1 MPDPDDHI
9 HATPD
14 AVLPPAR
21 SGAAGDDLDDEVGDD
36 AVGELG
42 ELGGLSGGLD
52 LGSLLDLAGQ
62 MQQQLEHAQAEAGA
76 TVLEGVAGGGV
87 VKVGVTGSGDF
98 TSVTIDAQVVD
109 PVDVEMLQDLVL
121 AALHDAMAQVREVQG
136 SGAGGALGGLPD
148 LGGLGDLFGGAG

>member
-14 AVLPPAR
+14 AVLPPAT
-21 SGAAGDDLDDEVGDD
+21 SGPGDDLDVGDD
-36 AVGELG
+36 AEAVEGLADLG
-42 ELGGLSGGLD
+42 ALTGGLD

-62 MQQQLEHAQAEAGA
+62 MQQQLEQAQAEAAA
-76 TVLEGVAGGGV
+76 TVLQGVAGGGV

-109 PVDVEMLQDLVL
+109 PADVEMLQDLVL

>member
-14 AVLPPAR
+14 AVLPPAT
-21 SGAAGDDLDDEVGDD
+21 SGAGDDLDVGDD
-36 AVGELG
+36 QEAVEGLG
-42 ELGGLSGGLD
+42 DLGALTGGLD

-62 MQQQLEHAQAEAGA
+62 MQQQLEQAQAEAAA

-109 PVDVEMLQDLVL
+109 PADVEMLQDLVL
-121 AALHDAMAQVREVQG
+121 AALHDAMAQVRGVQG
-136 SGAGGALGGLPD
+136 AGAGGALGGLPD

>member
-14 AVLPPAR
+14 AVLPPAT
-21 SGAAGDDLDDEVGDD
+21 SGAGDDLDVGDD
-36 AVGELG
+36 QEAVEGLG
-42 ELGGLSGGLD
+42 DLGALTGGLD

-62 MQQQLEHAQAEAGA
+62 MQQQLEQAQAEAAA
-76 TVLEGVAGGGV
+76 TVLQGVAGGGV

-109 PVDVEMLQDLVL
+109 PADVEMLQDLVL
-121 AALHDAMAQVREVQG
+121 AALHDAMAQVRGVQG
-136 SGAGGALGGLPD
+136 AGAGGALGGLPD

>member
-14 AVLPPAR
+14 AVLPPAVP
-21 SGAAGDDLDDEVGDD
+21 GEAGDDLDDDVDDD
-36 AVGELG
+36 AVEGLG
-42 ELGGLSGGLD
+42 DLGALSGGLD

-62 MQQQLEHAQAEAGA
+62 MQQQLVQAQAEAAA

-98 TSVTIDAQVVD
+98 TSVTIDALVVD
-109 PVDVEMLQDLVL
+109 PTDVEMLQDLVV
-121 AALHDAMAQVREVQG
+121 AAVNDAIRASRALEAEKMAAVT
-136 SGAGGALGGLPD
+136 GGLKIP
-148 LGGLGDLFGGAG
+148 GL